1 MPTAIQHHRAAT
13 HWLGYGA
20 CALAGCFWG
29 TGFYFGKI
37 VLAHMGVGHMVLYRF
52 VFACI
57 GLLPFALRHRPQLN
71 AREWRLLLIASF
83 FGIPVQYLVQ
93 FYGLSLTTVSHASL
107 MVGSMPVLLGA
118 AATLFAGEQLDRVGW
133 AALVSS
139 TIGVALI
146 VLGGQ
151 HSAGGGGPTLIGD
164 LLVLAALL
172 VSLFW
177 ILMNKRL
184 MERHPPAVITVYGV
198 YSGAIM
204 IAVWVVLQD
213 GPPPI
218 HAVPASAW
226 LASAASGL
234 FCTAGSTLLWNWG
247 IHHVPA
253 SRAAVFLNIEP
264 MLGSFLGVELLGDR
278 LGPLAWFGGVL
289 ILAAAITLTT
299 RPHGSEASREWNQ
312 SPHPS

>member
-1 MPTAIQHHRAAT
+1 MPTTIQESHAAGY
-13 HWLGYGA
+13 WLGYGA
-20 CALAGCFWG
+20 CALAGSFWG

-37 VLAHMGVGHMVLYRF
+37 VLADMGVGHMVFYRF
-52 VFACI
+52 AFACV
-57 GLLPFALRHRPQLN
+57 GLLPFALRHRPRLN
-71 AREWRLLLIASF
+71 RREWRLLLIAAF

-118 AATLFAGEQLDRVGW
+118 AATLFTGERLDRVGW
-133 AALVSS
+133 LALVSS
-139 TIGVALI
+139 TIGVVLI
-146 VLGGQ
+146 VLSRHQ
-151 HSAGGGGPTLIGD
+151 SAGGKGPSLVGD

-198 YSGAIM
+198 YSGALM
-204 IAVWVVLQD
+204 MAVWVLWQD
-213 GPPPI
+213 GLPPV
-218 HAVPASAW
+218 HGVPVAAW

-234 FCTAGSTLLWNWG
+234 FCTAGAILLWNWG

-264 MLGSFLGVELLGDR
+264 MLGSFLGVKLLGDR
-278 LGPLAWFGGVL
+278 LGPSAWVGGVL
-289 ILAAAITLTT
+289 IVAAAITLTS
-299 RPHGSEASREWNQ
+299 RPHGID
-312 SPHPS
+312 PSGVIE

>member
-1 MPTAIQHHRAAT
+1 MPSTLEHPRTAAY
-13 HWLGYGA
+13 WLGYGA

-37 VLAHMGVGHMVLYRF
+37 VLADMGVGHMVLYRF

-57 GLLPFALRHRPQLN
+57 GLLPFALRHRPRLDR
-71 AREWRLLLIASF
+71 REWRLLLIASF

-118 AATLFAGEQLDRVGW
+118 AATLFAGERLDRIGW
-133 AALVSS
+133 LALISS

-146 VLGGQ
+146 VLSRQPTSGG
-151 HSAGGGGPTLIGD
+151 AGQSGPTLAGD
-164 LLVLAALL
+164 LLILAALL

-184 MERHPPAVITVYGV
+184 MESHPPAVITVYGV

-204 IAVWVVLQD
+204 MAVWVFWHD
-213 GPPPI
+213 GPPPV
-218 HAVPASAW
+218 HGVALAAW
-226 LASAASGL
+226 LASAVSGL

-247 IHHVPA
+247 IHHVPT

-278 LGPLAWFGGVL
+278 LGPSAWVGGVL
-289 ILAAAITLTT
+289 IVAAAITLTT
-299 RPHGSEASREWNQ
+299 RPPGLDTSGIME
-312 SPHPS
+312 

>member
-1 MPTAIQHHRAAT
+1 MPSTLEHPRTAGY
-13 HWLGYGA
+13 WLGYGA

-29 TGFYFGKI
+29 TGFYFGKL
-37 VLAHMGVGHMVLYRF
+37 VLADMGVGHMVLYRF

-57 GLLPFALRHRPQLN
+57 GLLPFALRHRPRLDR
-71 AREWRLLLIASF
+71 REWRLLLIASF

-118 AATLFAGEQLDRVGW
+118 AATLFAGERLDRIGW
-133 AALVSS
+133 LALISS

-146 VLGGQ
+146 VLSRQPTSGG
-151 HSAGGGGPTLIGD
+151 AGQSGPSLAGD
-164 LLVLAALL
+164 LLILAALL

-204 IAVWVVLQD
+204 MAVWVFWHD
-213 GPPPI
+213 GPPPV
-218 HAVPASAW
+218 HGVPLAAW

-247 IHHVPA
+247 IHHVPT

-278 LGPLAWFGGVL
+278 LGPSAWVGGAL
-289 ILAAAITLTT
+289 IVAAAIALTS
-299 RPHGSEASREWNQ
+299 RPPGLDTSGIME
-312 SPHPS
+312 

>member
-1 MPTAIQHHRAAT
+1 MQAAT
-13 HWLGYGA
+13 TSQRTAAYWLGYGA

-37 VLAHMGVGHMVLYRF
+37 VLASMGVGHMVLYRF

-57 GLLPFALRHRPQLN
+57 GLVPFALRHRPQLN
-71 AREWRLLLIASF
+71 AREWRLLLMAAF
-83 FGIPVQYLVQ
+83 LGIPVQYLVQ
-93 FYGLSLTTVSHASL
+93 FFGLSLTTVSHASL

-118 AATLFAGEQLDRVGW
+118 AATLFTGERLDRIGW
-133 AALVSS
+133 VALVSS

-146 VLGGQ
+146 VLAGH
-151 HSAGGGGPTLIGD
+151 HSTAARGPSLVGD
-164 LLVLAALL
+164 LLVLLALL

-184 MERHPPAVITVYGV
+184 VERHPPAVITVYGIYTGSV
-198 YSGAIM
+198 M
-204 IAVWVVLQD
+204 IAAWVLLHD
-213 GPPPI
+213 GAPPV
-218 HAVPASAW
+218 HGVPLAAW

-264 MLGSFLGVELLGDR
+264 MLGSFLGVELLGDH
-278 LGPLAWFGGVL
+278 LGPAAWVGGVL

-299 RPHGSEASREWNQ
+299 RPHGIETAGIME
-312 SPHPS
+312 

>member
-1 MPTAIQHHRAAT
+1 MPSTLEHPRTAGY
-13 HWLGYGA
+13 WLGYGA

-37 VLAHMGVGHMVLYRF
+37 VLADMGVGHMVLYRF

-57 GLLPFALRHRPQLN
+57 GLLPFALRHRPRLDR
-71 AREWRLLLIASF
+71 REWRLLLIASF

-118 AATLFAGEQLDRVGW
+118 AATLFAGERLDRIGW
-133 AALVSS
+133 LALISS

-146 VLGGQ
+146 VLSRQPTSGG
-151 HSAGGGGPTLIGD
+151 AGQSGPTLAGD
-164 LLVLAALL
+164 LLILAALL

-204 IAVWVVLQD
+204 MAVWVFWHD
-213 GPPPI
+213 GPPPV
-218 HAVPASAW
+218 HGVPLAAW

-247 IHHVPA
+247 IHHVPT

-278 LGPLAWFGGVL
+278 LGPSAWVGGVL
-289 ILAAAITLTT
+289 IVAAAITLTT
-299 RPHGSEASREWNQ
+299 RPPGLDTSGIME
-312 SPHPS
+312 

>member
-1 MPTAIQHHRAAT
+1 MPSTLEHPRTAA

-37 VLAHMGVGHMVLYRF
+37 VLAVMGVGHMVLYRF
-52 VFACI
+52 AFACI
-57 GLLPFALRHRPQLN
+57 GLLPFALRHRPRLDG
-71 AREWRLLLIASF
+71 REWRLLLIASF

-118 AATLFAGEQLDRVGW
+118 AATLFTGERLDRIGW
-133 AALVSS
+133 VALVSS
-139 TIGVALI
+139 TFGVALI
-146 VLGGQ
+146 VLSRHSSVSGG
-151 HSAGGGGPTLIGD
+151 AGGKGPSLIGD

-204 IAVWVVLQD
+204 MAAWVFWQD
-213 GPPPI
+213 GLPPV
-218 HAVPASAW
+218 HGVPVSAW

-278 LGPLAWFGGVL
+278 LGPSAWVGGVL
-289 ILAAAITLTT
+289 IVAAAITLTS
-299 RPHGSEASREWNQ
+299 RPHGLDATGIME
-312 SPHPS
+312 

>member
-1 MPTAIQHHRAAT
+1 MPSTLEHPRTAGY
-13 HWLGYGA
+13 WLGYGA

-37 VLAHMGVGHMVLYRF
+37 VLADMGVGHMVLYRF

-57 GLLPFALRHRPQLN
+57 GLLPFALRHRPRLDR
-71 AREWRLLLIASF
+71 REWRLLLIASF

-118 AATLFAGEQLDRVGW
+118 AATLFAGERLDRIGW
-133 AALVSS
+133 LALISS

-146 VLGGQ
+146 VLSRQPTSGG
-151 HSAGGGGPTLIGD
+151 AGQSGPTLAGD
-164 LLVLAALL
+164 LLILAALL

-184 MERHPPAVITVYGV
+184 MESHPPAVITVYGV

-204 IAVWVVLQD
+204 MAVWVFWHD
-213 GPPPI
+213 GPPPV
-218 HAVPASAW
+218 HGVPLAAW

-247 IHHVPA
+247 IHHVPT

-278 LGPLAWFGGVL
+278 LGPSAWVGGVL
-289 ILAAAITLTT
+289 IVAAAITLTT
-299 RPHGSEASREWNQ
+299 RPPGLDTSGIME
-312 SPHPS
+312 

>member
-118 AATLFAGEQLDRVGW
+118 AASLFAGERLDRVGW

-151 HSAGGGGPTLIGD
+151 HWAGGKGPTLIGD

-218 HAVPASAW
+218 HAVPLSAW

-299 RPHGSEASREWNQ
+299 RPHDSEAAEEWNRA
-312 SPHPS
+312 PHPS

>member
-1 MPTAIQHHRAAT
+1 MQAAT
-13 HWLGYGA
+13 TSQRTAAYWLGYGA

-37 VLAHMGVGHMVLYRF
+37 VLASMGVGHMVLYRF

-57 GLLPFALRHRPQLN
+57 GLVPFALRHRPQLN
-71 AREWRLLLIASF
+71 AREWRLLLMAAF
-83 FGIPVQYLVQ
+83 LGIPVQYLVQ
-93 FYGLSLTTVSHASL
+93 FFGLSLTTVSHASL

-118 AATLFAGEQLDRVGW
+118 AATLFTGERLDRIGW
-133 AALVSS
+133 VALVSS

-146 VLGGQ
+146 VLAGH
-151 HSAGGGGPTLIGD
+151 HSTAGRGPSFVGD
-164 LLVLAALL
+164 LLVLLALL

-184 MERHPPAVITVYGV
+184 MERHPPAVITVYGIYTGSV
-198 YSGAIM
+198 M
-204 IAVWVVLQD
+204 IAAWVLLHD
-213 GPPPI
+213 GAPPV
-218 HAVPASAW
+218 HGVPLAAW

-264 MLGSFLGVELLGDR
+264 MLGSFLGVELLGDH
-278 LGPLAWFGGVL
+278 LGPAAWVGGVL

-299 RPHGSEASREWNQ
+299 RPHGIETAGIME
-312 SPHPS
+312 

>member
-1 MPTAIQHHRAAT
+1 MPATTISSRIAT
-13 HWLGYGA
+13 HWLGYGS

-37 VLAHMGVGHMVLYRF
+37 VLASMNSDHMVFYRF

-57 GLLPFALRHRPQLN
+57 GLLPFALRHRPRLN

-83 FGIPVQYLVQ
+83 LGIPVQYFVQ

-118 AATLFAGEQLDRVGW
+118 AATLFAGERLDRIGW
-133 AALVSS
+133 TALVSS
-139 TIGVALI
+139 TLGVAMI
-146 VLGGQ
+146 VLGGN
-151 HSAGGGGPTLIGD
+151 HASGNNGPSLAGD
-164 LLVLAALL
+164 LFILLALL

-198 YSGAIM
+198 YTGSVM
-204 IAVWVVLQD
+204 IAAWVFLHD
-213 GPPPI
+213 GPPPL
-218 HAVPASAW
+218 HGLPLSVW

-264 MLGSFLGVELLGDR
+264 MLGSFLGVKLLGDR
-278 LGPLAWFGGVL
+278 LGPAAWVGGVL
-289 ILAAAITLTT
+289 IVVAAITLTT
-299 RPHGSEASREWNQ
+299 RPHGVDSTGVME
-312 SPHPS
+312 

>member
-1 MPTAIQHHRAAT
+1 MPSTLEHPHAAT

-37 VLAHMGVGHMVLYRF
+37 VLADMGVGHMVLYRF
-52 VFACI
+52 FFACI
-57 GLLPFALRHRPQLN
+57 GLLPFALRHRPHLN

-83 FGIPVQYLVQ
+83 LGIPVQYLVQ

-118 AATLFAGEQLDRVGW
+118 AATLFAGERLDRVGW

-146 VLGGQ
+146 VLGGG
-151 HSAGGGGPTLIGD
+151 HRSIAGKGPSGPSLVGD
-164 LLVLAALL
+164 LLVLLALL

-204 IAVWVVLQD
+204 IAAWVFLQD

-218 HAVPASAW
+218 HGVPLAAW

-264 MLGSFLGVELLGDR
+264 MLGSYLGVELLGDR
-278 LGPLAWFGGVL
+278 LGPWAWIGGVL
-289 ILAAAITLTT
+289 ILAAAIALTT
-299 RPHGSEASREWNQ
+299 RPHGIDATGVME
-312 SPHPS
+312 

>member
-1 MPTAIQHHRAAT
+1 MPSTLEHPRTAGY
-13 HWLGYGA
+13 WLGYGA

-37 VLAHMGVGHMVLYRF
+37 VLADMGVGHMVLYRF

-57 GLLPFALRHRPQLN
+57 GLLPFALRHRPRLDR
-71 AREWRLLLIASF
+71 REWRLLLIASF

-118 AATLFAGEQLDRVGW
+118 AATLFAGERLDRIGW
-133 AALVSS
+133 LALISS

-146 VLGGQ
+146 VLSRQPTSGG
-151 HSAGGGGPTLIGD
+151 AGQSGPTLAGD
-164 LLVLAALL
+164 LLILAALL

-204 IAVWVVLQD
+204 MAVWVFWHD
-213 GPPPI
+213 GPPPV
-218 HAVPASAW
+218 HGVPLAAW
-226 LASAASGL
+226 LASAVSGL

-247 IHHVPA
+247 IHHVPT

-278 LGPLAWFGGVL
+278 LGPSAWVGGVL
-289 ILAAAITLTT
+289 IVAAAITLTT
-299 RPHGSEASREWNQ
+299 RPPGLDTSGIME
-312 SPHPS
+312 

>member
-1 MPTAIQHHRAAT
+1 MPSTLEHPHAAT

-37 VLAHMGVGHMVLYRF
+37 VLADMGVGHMVLYRF
-52 VFACI
+52 FFACI
-57 GLLPFALRHRPQLN
+57 GLLPFALRHRPHLN

-83 FGIPVQYLVQ
+83 LGIPVQYLVQ

-118 AATLFAGEQLDRVGW
+118 AATLFAGERLDRVGW

-146 VLGGQ
+146 VLGGG
-151 HSAGGGGPTLIGD
+151 HRSIAGKGPSGPSLVGD
-164 LLVLAALL
+164 LLVLLALL

-204 IAVWVVLQD
+204 IAVWVFLKD

-218 HAVPASAW
+218 HGVPLAAW

-264 MLGSFLGVELLGDR
+264 MLGSYLGVELLGDR
-278 LGPLAWFGGVL
+278 LGPWAWIGGVL

-299 RPHGSEASREWNQ
+299 RPHGIDATGVME
-312 SPHPS
+312 

>member
-1 MPTAIQHHRAAT
+1 MPVTSTSPRTTAY
-13 HWLGYGA
+13 WLGYGS

-37 VLAHMGVGHMVLYRF
+37 VLASMSSDHMVFYRF

-57 GLLPFALRHRPQLN
+57 GLLPFALRHRPQLTV
-71 AREWRLLLIASF
+71 REWRLLLIASF
-83 FGIPVQYLVQ
+83 LGIPVQYFVQ
-93 FYGLSLTTVSHASL
+93 FYGLSLTTVSHAAL

-118 AATLFAGEQLDRVGW
+118 AATLFAGERLDRIGW
-133 AALVSS
+133 IALISS
-139 TIGVALI
+139 SVGVALI
-146 VLGGQ
+146 VLAGHHSSGGR
-151 HSAGGGGPTLIGD
+151 GPSLIGD
-164 LLVLAALL
+164 LLVLVSLL

-198 YSGAIM
+198 YTGSVM
-204 IAVWVVLQD
+204 IAAWVFLHD
-213 GPPPI
+213 GPPPL
-218 HAVPASAW
+218 HGLPVAVW

-234 FCTAGSTLLWNWG
+234 LCTAGATLLWNWG
-247 IHHVPA
+247 IHRVPA

-278 LGPLAWFGGVL
+278 LGPTAWIGGVL
-289 ILAAAITLTT
+289 ILTAAITLTT
-299 RPHGSEASREWNQ
+299 RPHGMEA
-312 SPHPS
+312 HG

>member
-1 MPTAIQHHRAAT
+1 MPATTALPRTAAS
-13 HWLGYGA
+13 WLGYGA

-37 VLAHMGVGHMVLYRF
+37 VLASMGVGHMVFYRF

-57 GLLPFALRHRPQLN
+57 GLLPFALSHRPQLN
-71 AREWRLLLIASF
+71 AREWRLLLIAAF
-83 FGIPVQYLVQ
+83 LGIPVQYLVQ
-93 FYGLSLTTVSHASL
+93 FFGLSLTTVSHASL

-118 AATLFAGEQLDRVGW
+118 AATLFAGERLDRIGW

-146 VLGGQ
+146 VL
-151 HSAGGGGPTLIGD
+151 AGHHASRGGPSQGPSLVGD
-164 LLVLAALL
+164 LLVLLALL

-198 YSGAIM
+198 YTGSVM
-204 IAVWVVLQD
+204 IAAWVLLHD
-213 GPPPI
+213 GPPPV
-218 HAVPASAW
+218 HHVPLAAW
-226 LASAASGL
+226 IASAASGL
-234 FCTAGSTLLWNWG
+234 LCTAGATLLWNWG
-247 IHHVPA
+247 IHRVPA

-264 MLGSFLGVELLGDR
+264 LLGSYLGVELLGDR
-278 LGPLAWFGGVL
+278 LGPSAWVGGVL

-299 RPHGSEASREWNQ
+299 RPHAIDTVGMMEQ
-312 SPHPS
+312 Q

>member
-1 MPTAIQHHRAAT
+1 MPAITTSSRAAV
-13 HWLGYGA
+13 HWLGYGS

-37 VLAHMGVGHMVLYRF
+37 VLASMSSGHMVFYRF

-57 GLLPFALRHRPQLN
+57 GLLPFALRHRPRLN
-71 AREWRLLLIASF
+71 AREWRLLLIAAF
-83 FGIPVQYLVQ
+83 LGIPVQYLVQ

-118 AATLFAGEQLDRVGW
+118 AATLFAGERLDKIGW
-133 AALVSS
+133 IALISS

-151 HSAGGGGPTLIGD
+151 HATNGQSPSLIGD

-184 MERHPPAVITVYGV
+184 MERHPPAVITVYGIYTGFV
-198 YSGAIM
+198 M
-204 IAVWVVLQD
+204 ISVWVFLHD
-213 GPPPI
+213 GPPPVQG
-218 HAVPASAW
+218 VPLAAW
-226 LASAASGL
+226 LASVASGIL
-234 FCTAGSTLLWNWG
+234 CTAGATLLWNWG

-253 SRAAVFLNIEP
+253 TRAAVFLNIEP

-278 LGPLAWFGGVL
+278 LGPSAWVGGTL
-289 ILAAAITLTT
+289 ILVAAITLTT
-299 RPHGSEASREWNQ
+299 RPHSVDAHS
-312 SPHPS
+312 

>member
-1 MPTAIQHHRAAT
+1 MPPAMQHPRTAT
-13 HWLGYGA
+13 YWLGYGA

-29 TGFYFGKI
+29 TGFYFGKF
-37 VLAHMGVGHMVLYRF
+37 VLADMSVGHMVLYRF
-52 VFACI
+52 FFACI

-71 AREWRLLLIASF
+71 AREWRLLLVASF
-83 FGIPVQYLVQ
+83 LGIPVQYLVQ

-118 AATLFAGEQLDRVGW
+118 AATLFAGERLDGVGW

-146 VLGGQ
+146 VLGGG
-151 HSAGGGGPTLIGD
+151 HHAPAGKGGSGPSLVGD

-204 IAVWVVLQD
+204 IAIWVLLQD
-213 GPPPI
+213 GAPPI
-218 HAVPASAW
+218 HGVPVAAW

-264 MLGSFLGVELLGDR
+264 MLGSYLGVQLLGDH
-278 LGPLAWFGGVL
+278 LGPWAWIGGIL

-299 RPHGSEASREWNQ
+299 RPHGIDVSGVME
-312 SPHPS
+312 

>member
-1 MPTAIQHHRAAT
+1 MPSTLEHPRTAAY
-13 HWLGYGA
+13 WLGYGA

-37 VLAHMGVGHMVLYRF
+37 VLADMGVGHMVLYRF
-52 VFACI
+52 AFACI
-57 GLLPFALRHRPQLN
+57 GLLPFALRHRPRLN
-71 AREWRLLLIASF
+71 RREWRLLLIASF

-118 AATLFAGEQLDRVGW
+118 AATLFTGERLDRVGW
-133 AALVSS
+133 LALISS

-146 VLGGQ
+146 VLSRHQ
-151 HSAGGGGPTLIGD
+151 SAGGKGPSLVGD

-184 MERHPPAVITVYGV
+184 MEGHPPAVITVYGV

-204 IAVWVVLQD
+204 MAAWVLLHD
-213 GPPPI
+213 GPPPV
-218 HAVPASAW
+218 HGVPMSAW

-278 LGPLAWFGGVL
+278 LGPSAWIGGVL
-289 ILAAAITLTT
+289 IVAAAITLTS
-299 RPHGSEASREWNQ
+299 RPHGLDTSGIME
-312 SPHPS
+312 

>member
-1 MPTAIQHHRAAT
+1 MPATTTSTSSAAY
-13 HWLGYGA
+13 WLGYGA

-29 TGFYFGKI
+29 TGFYFGKV
-37 VLAHMGVGHMVLYRF
+37 VLASMGVGHMVFYRF

-71 AREWRLLLIASF
+71 AREWRLLLVASF
-83 FGIPVQYLVQ
+83 LGIPVQYLVQ

-118 AATLFAGEQLDRVGW
+118 AATLFAGERLDRIGW

-146 VLGGQ
+146 VLAGHHAEGGK
-151 HSAGGGGPTLIGD
+151 GPSLVGD

-198 YSGAIM
+198 YTGAVM
-204 IAVWVVLQD
+204 IAAWVLFHD
-213 GPPPI
+213 GVPPVHGLPM
-218 HAVPASAW
+218 AAW

-278 LGPLAWFGGVL
+278 LGPPAWVGGVL

-299 RPHGSEASREWNQ
+299 RPHGLDTVGLTE
-312 SPHPS
+312 

>member
-1 MPTAIQHHRAAT
+1 MPSILEHPRTAAY
-13 HWLGYGA
+13 WLGYGA

-52 VFACI
+52 AFACI
-57 GLLPFALRHRPQLN
+57 GLLPFALRHRPRLDG
-71 AREWRLLLIASF
+71 REWRLLLIASF

-118 AATLFAGEQLDRVGW
+118 AATLFTGERLDRIGW
-133 AALVSS
+133 LALISS

-146 VLGGQ
+146 VLSRHQ
-151 HSAGGGGPTLIGD
+151 SAGGKGPSLVGD

-198 YSGAIM
+198 YSGAVM
-204 IAVWVVLQD
+204 MAAWVLLHD
-213 GPPPI
+213 GPPPV
-218 HAVPASAW
+218 HGVPMSAW

-278 LGPLAWFGGVL
+278 LGPSAWVGGVL
-289 ILAAAITLTT
+289 IVAAAVTLTS
-299 RPHGSEASREWNQ
+299 RPHGLDTSGIME
-312 SPHPS
+312 

>member
-1 MPTAIQHHRAAT
+1 MPAT
-13 HWLGYGA
+13 TTSPRTGVYWLGYGA

-37 VLAHMGVGHMVLYRF
+37 VLASMNSDHMVFYRF

-57 GLLPFALRHRPQLN
+57 GLLPFAMRHRPQLN
-71 AREWRLLLIASF
+71 AREWRLLLIAAF
-83 FGIPVQYLVQ
+83 LGIPVQYFVQ

-118 AATLFAGEQLDRVGW
+118 AATLFAGERLDRIGW
-133 AALVSS
+133 LALVSS

-146 VLGGQ
+146 VL
-151 HSAGGGGPTLIGD
+151 AGHHATTGHGPSLKGD
-164 LLVLAALL
+164 LLVLAALI

-184 MERHPPAVITVYGV
+184 MERHSPAVITVYGV
-198 YSGAIM
+198 YTGSVM
-204 IAVWVVLQD
+204 IAAWVFLYD
-213 GPPPI
+213 GPPPV
-218 HAVPASAW
+218 HGVPLAAW

-247 IHHVPA
+247 LHHVPA

-264 MLGSFLGVELLGDR
+264 MLGSYLGVELLGDH
-278 LGPLAWFGGVL
+278 LGPSAWIGGVL

-299 RPHGSEASREWNQ
+299 RPHQMEA
-312 SPHPS
+312 HG

>member
-1 MPTAIQHHRAAT
+1 
-13 HWLGYGA
+13 
-20 CALAGCFWG
+20 
-29 TGFYFGKI
+29 
-37 VLAHMGVGHMVLYRF
+37 V
-52 VFACI
+52 
-57 GLLPFALRHRPQLN
+57 PFALRHRPQLN

-118 AATLFAGEQLDRVGW
+118 AATLFAGERLDRIGW
-133 AALVSS
+133 VALVSS

-146 VLGGQ
+146 VLGG
-151 HSAGGGGPTLIGD
+151 HSSSAGKGPSLIGD

-198 YSGAIM
+198 CTGAVM
-204 IAVWVVLQD
+204 IAAWVLLHD
-213 GPPPI
+213 GAPPV
-218 HAVPASAW
+218 HGVPLAAW

-264 MLGSFLGVELLGDR
+264 MLGSYLGVELLGDR
-278 LGPLAWFGGVL
+278 LGPAAWVGGTL

-299 RPHGSEASREWNQ
+299 RPHGVDPAGLMEQ
-312 SPHPS
+312 

>member
-1 MPTAIQHHRAAT
+1 MPATTTHPRTASD
-13 HWLGYGA
+13 WLGYGA

-37 VLAHMGVGHMVLYRF
+37 VLVSMNSDHMVFYRF

-57 GLLPFALRHRPQLN
+57 GLLPFSLRHRPRLN
-71 AREWRLLLIASF
+71 AREWRLLLMASF
-83 FGIPVQYLVQ
+83 LGIPVQYFVQ

-118 AATLFAGEQLDRVGW
+118 AATLFAGERLDRIGW
-133 AALVSS
+133 VALVSS
-139 TIGVALI
+139 TIGVAMI
-146 VLGGQ
+146 VLAGH
-151 HSAGGGGPTLIGD
+151 HSAGGQGPTLLGD
-164 LLVLAALL
+164 LLVLAALI
-172 VSLFW
+172 VSLFC
-177 ILMNKRL
+177 ILMNKHL
-184 MERHPPAVITVYGV
+184 MERHSPAVITVHGV
-198 YSGAIM
+198 YTGSVM
-204 IAVWVVLQD
+204 IAAWVFFHD
-213 GPPPI
+213 GPPPL
-218 HAVPASAW
+218 HGVPVAAW

-264 MLGSFLGVELLGDR
+264 MLGSFLGVELLGDS
-278 LGPLAWFGGVL
+278 LGPSAWIGGVL

-299 RPHGSEASREWNQ
+299 RPHGIDA
-312 SPHPS
+312 HA

>member
-1 MPTAIQHHRAAT
+1 MPATTTPTRSAAY
-13 HWLGYGA
+13 WLGYGA

-29 TGFYFGKI
+29 TGFYFGKV
-37 VLAHMGVGHMVLYRF
+37 VLASMGVGHMVFYRF

-83 FGIPVQYLVQ
+83 LGIPVQYLVQ

-118 AATLFAGEQLDRVGW
+118 AATLFASERLDRIGW

-139 TIGVALI
+139 TIGVAMI
-146 VLGGQ
+146 VLGGHHAQ
-151 HSAGGGGPTLIGD
+151 GRTGPSLIGD

-198 YSGAIM
+198 YMGAVM
-204 IAVWVVLQD
+204 IAAWVFLHD
-213 GPPPI
+213 GAPPI
-218 HAVPASAW
+218 HGVPLAAW

-278 LGPLAWFGGVL
+278 LGPAAWVGGAL

-299 RPHGSEASREWNQ
+299 RPHGVDTVGLME
-312 SPHPS
+312 

>member
-1 MPTAIQHHRAAT
+1 MPSTLEHPHAAT

-37 VLAHMGVGHMVLYRF
+37 VLADMGVGHMVLYRF
-52 VFACI
+52 FFACI
-57 GLLPFALRHRPQLN
+57 GLLPFALRHRPHLN

-83 FGIPVQYLVQ
+83 LGIPVQYLVQ

-118 AATLFAGEQLDRVGW
+118 AATLFAGERLDRVGW

-139 TIGVALI
+139 TAGVALI
-146 VLGGQ
+146 VLGGG
-151 HSAGGGGPTLIGD
+151 HRSIAGKGPSGPSLVGD
-164 LLVLAALL
+164 LLVLLALL

-204 IAVWVVLQD
+204 IAVWVFLKD

-218 HAVPASAW
+218 HGVPLAAW

-264 MLGSFLGVELLGDR
+264 MLGSYLGVELLGDR
-278 LGPLAWFGGVL
+278 LGPWAWIGGVL

-299 RPHGSEASREWNQ
+299 RPHGIDATGVME
-312 SPHPS
+312 

>member
-1 MPTAIQHHRAAT
+1 MPSTIQKSHAAGY
-13 HWLGYGA
+13 WLGYGA

-37 VLAHMGVGHMVLYRF
+37 VLAEMGVGHMVFYRF

-57 GLLPFALRHRPQLN
+57 GLLPFALRHRPRLN
-71 AREWRLLLIASF
+71 RREWRLLLIASF

-118 AATLFAGEQLDRVGW
+118 AATLFTGERLDRVGW
-133 AALVSS
+133 LALVSS
-139 TIGVALI
+139 TIGVVLI
-146 VLGGQ
+146 VLSRHQSQGGK
-151 HSAGGGGPTLIGD
+151 GPSLVGD

-198 YSGAIM
+198 YSGAVM
-204 IAVWVVLQD
+204 MAAWVLWQD
-213 GPPPI
+213 GLPPV
-218 HAVPASAW
+218 HGVPVAAW

-234 FCTAGSTLLWNWG
+234 FCTAGAILLWNWG

-264 MLGSFLGVELLGDR
+264 LLGSFLGVKLLGDR
-278 LGPLAWFGGVL
+278 LGPSAWIGGVL
-289 ILAAAITLTT
+289 IVAAAITLTS
-299 RPHGSEASREWNQ
+299 RPHGIDPAGVME
-312 SPHPS
+312 

>member
-1 MPTAIQHHRAAT
+1 MPATTTSTSSAAY
-13 HWLGYGA
+13 WLGYGA

-29 TGFYFGKI
+29 TGFYFGKV
-37 VLAHMGVGHMVLYRF
+37 VLASMGVGHMVFYRF

-71 AREWRLLLIASF
+71 AREWRLLLVASF
-83 FGIPVQYLVQ
+83 LGIPVQYLVQ

-118 AATLFAGEQLDRVGW
+118 AATLFAGERLDRIGW

-146 VLGGQ
+146 VLAGHHAEGGK
-151 HSAGGGGPTLIGD
+151 GPSLVGD

-204 IAVWVVLQD
+204 IAVWVFLKD

-218 HAVPASAW
+218 HGVPLAAW

-264 MLGSFLGVELLGDR
+264 MLGSYLGVELLGDR
-278 LGPLAWFGGVL
+278 LGPWAWIGGVL

-299 RPHGSEASREWNQ
+299 RPHGIDATGVME
-312 SPHPS
+312 